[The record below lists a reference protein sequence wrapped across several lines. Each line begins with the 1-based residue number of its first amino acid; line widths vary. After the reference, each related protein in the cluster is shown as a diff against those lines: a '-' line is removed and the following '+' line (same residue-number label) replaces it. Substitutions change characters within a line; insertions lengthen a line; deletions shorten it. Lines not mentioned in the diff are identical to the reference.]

1 MLRSVLAARFRSTSS
16 PVTALT
22 LAGVIGL
29 LGLSGPAAAQE
40 KIYVELGGARQA
52 PINIPSLAPLVK
64 RAGPACLVVYN
75 IGRKGRPGPLPPGH
89 PPAGGGGQLPPG
101 TMGQGAGFIIHPSGY
116 ALTNHHVI
124 ERAASLK
131 VTVGTDTQE
140 IEAEVLGSDKRSDVA
155 LIKLKSERTDWPTIP
170 LGDSDALE
178 VGDFVVAIGNPF
190 GLDQTV
196 SLGILS
202 ARGRRDVSP
211 SSRNGLYDFLQTDA
225 AINPGNSGGPLLNLR
240 GEAVGMN
247 TAVNA
252 AAQGI
257 GFAIPVN
264 MVKAMLDDL
273 RREGRVVRSWLGIG
287 IRPVSSQLAGSL
299 GLPRPMGALVR
310 QVVEG
315 GPAASA
321 GLQPGDVITHFD
333 GKAIQRANLL
343 PLLAADAGVGSTVPL
358 SVWRDGKEVTVSVK
372 LEEHPDNA
380 EPRTADDEPPAPSAP
395 SPPPVK
401 AGKQKIGL
409 KLVTLNDADRERLDL
424 EADVEGAR
432 VVGVIPGS
440 PAASSGLRTDDVIVK
455 TNGLSIERAQDFA
468 ELVKQTRS
476 GEVLR
481 LLIRREGSTQF
492 VALIKP

>member
-1 MLRSVLAARFRSTSS
+1 MALGVVAVAS
-16 PVTALT
+16 P
-22 LAGVIGL
+22 
-29 LGLSGPAAAQE
+29 PAAAQD
-40 KIYVELGGARQA
+40 KIYVELGNARRA
-52 PINIPSLAPLVK
+52 PISIPSVSPLVK
-64 RAGPACLVVYN
+64 SAGPACLVVYN
-75 IGRKGRPGPLPPGH
+75 IGRRGRPGPLPPGH
-89 PPAGGGGQLPPG
+89 PPTGGGGPQLPKG
-101 TMGQGAGFIIHPSGY
+101 TMGTGAGFIIHPAGY

-155 LIKLKSERTDWPTIP
+155 LIKLKSDRTDWPVIP
-170 LGDSDALE
+170 LGDSDALQ

-202 ARGRRDVSP
+202 ARGRRDITP
-211 SSRNGLYDFLQTDA
+211 SARSGLYDFLQTDA

-264 MVKAMLDDL
+264 MVKSMLDDL

-287 IRPVSSQLAGSL
+287 IRPVSSELARGV
-299 GLPRPMGALVR
+299 GLSRPMGALVR

-315 GPAASA
+315 GPAEAA
-321 GLQPGDVITHFD
+321 GLQPGDVITHFG
-333 GKAIQRANLL
+333 GKVIQRANLL
-343 PLLAADAGVGSTVPL
+343 PLLAADAGVGTTVPL
-358 SVWRDGKEVTVSVK
+358 RVWRSGKEVALSVR

-380 EPRTADDEPPAPSAP
+380 KPRSAQPSPKVSEAPPAP
-395 SPPPVK
+395 PPPTK
-401 AGKQKIGL
+401 AGNKRLGL
-409 KLVTLNDADRERLDL
+409 KLVTLNDGDRERLEL
-424 EADVEGAR
+424 EANLEGAR
-432 VVGVIPGS
+432 VVGVVGGS
-440 PAASSGLRTDDVIVK
+440 PAAMSGLRTDDVIVK
-455 TNGLSIERAQDFA
+455 TNGLDIERAQDFA
-468 ELVKQTRS
+468 ALVQQTRS

>member
-1 MLRSVLAARFRSTSS
+1 MLRSAPTARPRRSFA
-16 PVTALT
+16 PT
-22 LAGVIGL
+22 LLVASL
-29 LGLSGPAAAQE
+29 LCAPAVADD
-40 KIYVELGGARQA
+40 KIYVELGPQRQA
-52 PINIPSLAPLVK
+52 PINIPSLAPLVE
-64 RAGPACLVVYN
+64 RVGPACLVVYN
-75 IGRKGRPGPLPPGH
+75 IGRKGRPGALPPGH
-89 PPAGGGGQLPPG
+89 PPAGGGGPLPPG
-101 TMGQGAGFIIHPSGY
+101 TLGQGAGFIIHPSGY

-124 ERAASLK
+124 ERAATIK

-140 IEAEVLGSDKRSDVA
+140 IDAEVLGSDKRTDVA
-155 LIKLKSERTDWPTIP
+155 LIKLKSPRTDWPVIP
-170 LGDSDALE
+170 LGDSDALA

-264 MVKAMLDDL
+264 MVKAMIDDL

-287 IRPVSSQLAGSL
+287 IRPVSSELARSL

-315 GPAASA
+315 GPAEAA
-321 GLQPGDVITHFD
+321 GLLPGDVITHFG
-333 GKAIQRANLL
+333 GKPIQRANLL
-343 PLLAADAGVGSTVPL
+343 PLLAADAGVGATVPL
-358 SVWRDGKEVTVSVK
+358 RVWRDSKEIALAVS

-380 EPRTADDEPPAPSAP
+380 EPRAARASRSTGKKPATVQPPK
-395 SPPPVK
+395 K
-401 AGKQKIGL
+401 AKPKLGL
-409 KLVTLNDADRERLDL
+409 KLVTLNDADRERLEL
-424 EADVEGAR
+424 EPDVEGAR
-432 VVGVIPGS
+432 VVSVLSGS
-440 PAASSGLRTDDVIVK
+440 PAASSGLHTDDVIVK
-455 TNGLSIERAQDFA
+455 TNGLTIEQAQDFA
-468 ELVKQTRS
+468 ALVKQTPS

-481 LLIRREGSTQF
+481 LLIRRQGSTQF
-492 VALIKP
+492 VALVKP